1 MSLETEI
8 SQLTKAINEL
18 NANFELLINSQKTT
32 ITPPQTQAQEAQT
45 QAQEAQTQ
53 AQEAQTQAQEVPST
67 EPELIPAIAKTM
79 NRTRDELQAMCLAAT
94 KRNAANRDIIKS
106 IMLNNFEA
114 RKTGDL
120 ADNQVDMCYSM
131 IAEATQDE

>member
-18 NANFELLINSQKTT
+18 NANFERFFNNQPQPQPQQIEQ
-32 ITPPQTQAQEAQT
+32 TP
-45 QAQEAQTQ
+45 
-53 AQEAQTQAQEVPST
+53 
-67 EPELIPAIAKTM
+67 EPEQETFLPDVAKTM
-79 NRTRDELQAMCLAAT
+79 NHTREDLQAMCLAAT
-94 KRNAANRDIIKS
+94 KRNSANRDIIKS

-120 ADNQVDMCYSM
+120 ADNQINLCYSM
-131 IAEATQDE
+131 IAEATKD

>member
-18 NANFELLINSQKTT
+18 NANFERFFNAQSAP
-32 ITPPQTQAQEAQT
+32 TPQAQPT
-45 QAQEAQTQ
+45 
-53 AQEAQTQAQEVPST
+53 PIS
-67 EPELIPAIAKTM
+67 EPEQVALLPDVAKTM
-79 NRTRDELQAMCLAAT
+79 SRTRDELQAMCLAAT

>member
-18 NANFELLINSQKTT
+18 NAKFELLFNSQKTT
-32 ITPPQTQAQEAQT
+32 PTPPP
-45 QAQEAQTQ
+45 
-53 AQEAQTQAQEVPST
+53 TQAQEVPT
-67 EPELIPAIAKTM
+67 QAQEVPTQAQEVPTQAQEAALLPDVAKTM

-94 KRNAANRDIIKS
+94 KRNSANRDIIKS

-114 RKTGDL
+114 RKSSDL
-120 ADNQVDMCYSM
+120 ADNQVDMCYAM
-131 IAEATQDE
+131 IVEATQDD

>member
-18 NANFELLINSQKTT
+18 NAKFELLFNSQKTT
-32 ITPPQTQAQEAQT
+32 PTPTPLPTPQAQ
-45 QAQEAQTQ
+45 
-53 AQEAQTQAQEVPST
+53 P
-67 EPELIPAIAKTM
+67 EPEQAALLPDVAKTM

>member
-18 NANFELLINSQKTT
+18 NAKFELLFNSQKTT
-32 ITPPQTQAQEAQT
+32 PTPPP
-45 QAQEAQTQ
+45 
-53 AQEAQTQAQEVPST
+53 TQAQEVPTT
-67 EPELIPAIAKTM
+67 EQPELIPAIAKTM

-114 RKTGDL
+114 RKSSDL
-120 ADNQVDMCYSM
+120 ADNQVDMCYAM
-131 IAEATQDE
+131 IAEATQDD

>member
-18 NANFELLINSQKTT
+18 NANFERLFNNQQAAP
-32 ITPPQTQAQEAQT
+32 TPTQLP
-45 QAQEAQTQ
+45 
-53 AQEAQTQAQEVPST
+53 TQAQEVPT
-67 EPELIPAIAKTM
+67 QAQEVPEQAALLPDVAKTM

-120 ADNQVDMCYSM
+120 ADNQVDMCYAM

>member
-1 MSLETEI
+1 MSLENEI
-8 SQLTKAINEL
+8 SQLTKSINEL
-18 NANFELLINSQKTT
+18 NANFERLFNNQQTT
-32 ITPPQTQAQEAQT
+32 PTPPPT

-114 RKTGDL
+114 RKSSDL
-120 ADNQVDMCYSM
+120 ADNQVDMCYAM
-131 IAEATQDE
+131 IAEATQDD

>member
-1 MSLETEI
+1 MSLENEI
-8 SQLTKAINEL
+8 NQLTKSINEL
-18 NANFELLINSQKTT
+18 NANFERFFNAQSAP
-32 ITPPQTQAQEAQT
+32 TPQAQ
-45 QAQEAQTQ
+45 
-53 AQEAQTQAQEVPST
+53 P
-67 EPELIPAIAKTM
+67 EPEPEPEQAALLPDVAKTM
-79 NRTRDELQAMCLAAT
+79 SRTRDELQAMCLAAT

>member
-18 NANFELLINSQKTT
+18 NANFERFFNSQSAP
-32 ITPPQTQAQEAQT
+32 TPPQQIEQT
-45 QAQEAQTQ
+45 
-53 AQEAQTQAQEVPST
+53 P
-67 EPELIPAIAKTM
+67 EPEQVTLLPDVTKTM

-120 ADNQVDMCYSM
+120 ADNQVDMCYAM

>member
-18 NANFELLINSQKTT
+18 NAKFELLFNSQKTT
-32 ITPPQTQAQEAQT
+32 PTPPP
-45 QAQEAQTQ
+45 
-53 AQEAQTQAQEVPST
+53 TQAQEVPT
-67 EPELIPAIAKTM
+67 QAQEVALLPDVAKTM
-79 NRTRDELQAMCLAAT
+79 NHTREDLQAMCLAAT

>member
-1 MSLETEI
+1 MSLENEI
-8 SQLTKAINEL
+8 SQLTKSINEL
-18 NANFELLINSQKTT
+18 NANFERFFNAQSAP
-32 ITPPQTQAQEAQT
+32 TPQAQ
-45 QAQEAQTQ
+45 
-53 AQEAQTQAQEVPST
+53 P
-67 EPELIPAIAKTM
+67 EPEPEQAALLPDVAKTM
-79 NRTRDELQAMCLAAT
+79 SRTRDELQAMCLAAT
-94 KRNAANRDIIKS
+94 KRNAANREITKS

>member
-53 AQEAQTQAQEVPST
+53 SQP
-67 EPELIPAIAKTM
+67 EPEQVALLPDVAKTM
-79 NRTRDELQAMCLAAT
+79 SRTRDELQAMCLAAT

-114 RKTGDL
+114 RKSSDL

>member
-18 NANFELLINSQKTT
+18 NAKFELLFNSQKTT
-32 ITPPQTQAQEAQT
+32 P
-45 QAQEAQTQ
+45 
-53 AQEAQTQAQEVPST
+53 TQAQEVPT
-67 EPELIPAIAKTM
+67 QAQEVALLPDVAKTM
-79 NRTRDELQAMCLAAT
+79 NHTREDLQAMCLAAT
-94 KRNAANRDIIKS
+94 KRNSANRDIIKS

-114 RKTGDL
+114 RKSSDL
-120 ADNQVDMCYSM
+120 ADNQVDMCYAM

>member
-1 MSLETEI
+1 MSLENEI
-8 SQLTKAINEL
+8 SQLTKSINEL
-18 NANFELLINSQKTT
+18 NANFERFFNAQSAP
-32 ITPPQTQAQEAQT
+32 TPQAQ
-45 QAQEAQTQ
+45 
-53 AQEAQTQAQEVPST
+53 P
-67 EPELIPAIAKTM
+67 EPEPEPEQAALLPDVAKTM
-79 NRTRDELQAMCLAAT
+79 SRTRDELQAMCLAAT

>member
-18 NANFELLINSQKTT
+18 NANFERFFNNQSAP
-32 ITPPQTQAQEAQT
+32 TPQAQP
-45 QAQEAQTQ
+45 
-53 AQEAQTQAQEVPST
+53 V
-67 EPELIPAIAKTM
+67 EPEQETFLPEVAKEAPNM
-79 NRTRDELQAMCLAAT
+79 TRESLQTFCLEAV
-94 KRNAANRDIIKS
+94 KRNSANRDIIKS

-120 ADNQVDMCYSM
+120 ADNQINLCYSM
-131 IAEATQDE
+131 IAQATKD

>member
-1 MSLETEI
+1 MSLENEI
-8 SQLTKAINEL
+8 SQLTKSINEL
-18 NANFELLINSQKTT
+18 NANFERFFNAQSAP
-32 ITPPQTQAQEAQT
+32 TPQAQ
-45 QAQEAQTQ
+45 
-53 AQEAQTQAQEVPST
+53 P
-67 EPELIPAIAKTM
+67 EPEPEQVTLLPDVTKTM
-79 NRTRDELQAMCLAAT
+79 NRTRDELQTMCLAAT

>member
-18 NANFELLINSQKTT
+18 NAKFELLFNSQKTT
-32 ITPPQTQAQEAQT
+32 PTPTPLPTPQAQ
-45 QAQEAQTQ
+45 
-53 AQEAQTQAQEVPST
+53 P
-67 EPELIPAIAKTM
+67 EPEQAALLPDVAKTM
-79 NRTRDELQAMCLAAT
+79 SRTRDELQAMCLAAT

>member
-18 NANFELLINSQKTT
+18 NAKFELLFNSQKTT
-32 ITPPQTQAQEAQT
+32 PTPPP
-45 QAQEAQTQ
+45 
-53 AQEAQTQAQEVPST
+53 TQAQEVPT
-67 EPELIPAIAKTM
+67 QAQEVALLPDVAKTM
-79 NRTRDELQAMCLAAT
+79 NHTREDLQAMCLAAT

-120 ADNQVDMCYSM
+120 ADNQVDMCYAM
-131 IAEATQDE
+131 IAEATQDD

>member
-32 ITPPQTQAQEAQT
+32 ITPPQT

-120 ADNQVDMCYSM
+120 ADNQINLCYSM
-131 IAEATQDE
+131 IAQATKDD

>member
-1 MSLETEI
+1 MSLENEI
-8 SQLTKAINEL
+8 SQLTKSINEL
-18 NANFELLINSQKTT
+18 NANFERFFNAQSAP
-32 ITPPQTQAQEAQT
+32 TPQAQATPQPP
-45 QAQEAQTQ
+45 
-53 AQEAQTQAQEVPST
+53 V
-67 EPELIPAIAKTM
+67 EPEPEPEQAALLPDVAKTM

-114 RKTGDL
+114 RKSSDL
-120 ADNQVDMCYSM
+120 ADNQVDMCYAM